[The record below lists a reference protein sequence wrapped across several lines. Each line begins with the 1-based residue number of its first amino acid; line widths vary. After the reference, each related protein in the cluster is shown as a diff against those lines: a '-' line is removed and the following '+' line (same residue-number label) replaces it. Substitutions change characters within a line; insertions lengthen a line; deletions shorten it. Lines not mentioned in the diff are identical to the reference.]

1 MARADARRACRY
13 HVNWTARL
21 RLVDEPS
28 WQPAQV
34 VNLSV
39 SGVLLHVN
47 RAHSVG
53 ERVEVE
59 IDFLT
64 QPGATTIITGV
75 GHIVRQDKV
84 VPGVAAIEFVVEC
97 GLTRRADGDSSANEP
112 TARDARL
119 GTS

>member
-1 MARADARRACRY
+1 MARVDARRACRY
-13 HVNWTARL
+13 RVNWTARL
-21 RLVDEPS
+21 RLVDEAS

-39 SGVLLHVN
+39 TGVLLHVN

-75 GHIVRQDKV
+75 GHIVRQDQI
-84 VPGVAAIEFVVEC
+84 VPGAAAVHFVVEC
-97 GLTRRADGDSSANEP
+97 GLTRRDDGDAPIGPS
-112 TARDARL
+112 ARDARL
-119 GTS
+119 GTN